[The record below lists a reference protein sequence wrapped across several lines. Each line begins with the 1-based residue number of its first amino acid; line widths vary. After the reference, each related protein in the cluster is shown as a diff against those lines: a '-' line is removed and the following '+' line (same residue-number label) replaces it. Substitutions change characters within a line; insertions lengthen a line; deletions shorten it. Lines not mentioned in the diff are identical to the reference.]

1 MGSSTVAPPAA
12 SPEFLGIFRAH
23 ADAAGRMSFD
33 QFMALALYH
42 PDVGY
47 YRQPRV
53 RVGYAPGTDFYT
65 SSTSGPLFGELVS
78 AACAARLRAA
88 GRDPARH
95 TFFEVGAE
103 PDASPFQ
110 GIAHPFAALRTVR
123 VGEPI
128 AMSGELVVF
137 SNELFDAQPFERNVY
152 RAGRWRTL
160 GVQLTGDTLVETE
173 WESDASDLPPAS
185 CEGYHFDRPLAA
197 TRLARAMAAQAWN
210 GLFVAFDYG
219 KTLRAL
225 LGETPAGTARA
236 YFQHTLTNDLLARPG
251 HQDLTCHV
259 CWDWL
264 SEALR
269 DHGFAE
275 PVLDF
280 QESFFIRQ
288 AGEFIARTSAAEA
301 SRLSQRKLALM
312 QLLHPANLGQKFQ
325 VLHAI
330 R

>member
-1 MGSSTVAPPAA
+1 
-12 SPEFLGIFRAH
+12 
-23 ADAAGRMSFD
+23 MSFD
-33 QFMALALYH
+33 RFMALALYH
-42 PDVGY
+42 PEVGY

-78 AACAARLRAA
+78 AACATRLRAA

-95 TFFEVGAE
+95 TFIEIGAE
-103 PDASPFQ
+103 PAASPFQ
-110 GIAHPFAALRTVR
+110 GIAHPFAALRTLR

-128 AMSGELVVF
+128 ALAGELVVF

-160 GVQLTGDTLVETE
+160 GVQLTGDALLEIELDGDTP
-173 WESDASDLPPAS
+173 DLPPAGT
-185 CEGYHFDRPLAA
+185 EGYHFDRPLAA
-197 TRLARAMAAQAWN
+197 DRLAREIVAQPWN

-236 YFQHTLTNDLLARPG
+236 YYQHTLTDDLLAWPG

-259 CWDWL
+259 CWDGL
-264 SEALR
+264 SDALR
-269 DHGFAE
+269 EHGFAE
-275 PVLDF
+275 PALDF
-280 QESFFIRQ
+280 QEAFFIRQ

-312 QLLHPANLGQKFQ
+312 QLLHPAHMGQKFQ